1 MMRIGRVAI
10 GGHIFALIKVYAKK
24 RRLENFAIQKGRVHS
39 QAFKRYTEH

>member
-10 GGHIFALIKVYAKK
+10 GGHACLIKVYAKK
-24 RRLENFAIQKGRVHS
+24 RRLENCAIQKGRVHT